1 MFYMIETVI
10 CRMCANQI
18 LSRAS
23 SGQIQIA
30 LKAAGEGDEMAVRSF
45 LDAGGDANAKG
56 KTGSRC
62 GNPSSVEHI
71 VV

>member
-1 MFYMIETVI
+1 MYMIETV
-10 CRMCANQI
+10 MCQMCPNQI
-18 LSRAS
+18 LCRAS
-23 SGQIQIA
+23 SDQTQIA

-62 GNPSSVEHI
+62 VETPPAALNTL
-71 VV
+71 